1 MLFVLSYFH
10 LCGWLNSYFCLVESQ
25 GFKIGN
31 NTVDLARNP
40 VKRWGNAE
48 ENWDG
53 SYGWHGEPVGATN
66 GVSQPDMGMDQYLL
80 IPFLGGWTSINPSYF
95 DVNYRGTRFWHTAI
109 SPKSISQKEIWERSR
124 RTWNL
129 AWWAWC
135 FFFELKS
142 CRLPLIWGQPHL
154 QPFNLIVPKF
164 GLFPF
169 RWPWLHWGYLP
180 QFDVENPFNVDQ
192 FNQINHGFRMGKHL
206 ENQVWS
212 WKKTRL
218 FRIYL
223 NLTGKIHG

>member
-1 MLFVLSYFH
+1 MTWGASWSYERRFATRYGYGSIPINTIFRGMNIHKSQLFWCELQGYKVLTHCHIS
-10 LCGWLNSYFCLVESQ
+10 
-25 GFKIGN
+25 KIHFSE
-31 NTVDLARNP
+31 RNL
-40 VKRWGNAE
+40 RAI
-48 ENWDG
+48 
-53 SYGWHGEPVGATN
+53 ATN
-66 GVSQPDMGMDQYLL
+66 LKPGLMSLM
-80 IPFLGGWTSINPSYF
+80 
-95 DVNYRGTRFWHTAI
+95 
-109 SPKSISQKEIWERSR
+109 
-124 RTWNL
+124 
-129 AWWAWC
+129 